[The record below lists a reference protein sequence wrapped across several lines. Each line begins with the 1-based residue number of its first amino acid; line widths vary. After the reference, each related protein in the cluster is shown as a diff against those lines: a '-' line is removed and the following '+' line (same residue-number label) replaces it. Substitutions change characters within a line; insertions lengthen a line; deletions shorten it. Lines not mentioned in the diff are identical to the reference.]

1 MKKLAVGYCRVSTE
15 GQLGDDKFGLDYQEE
30 LIRDFAAKNGYEIV
44 NVFKDKGVSG
54 ASKDRPELGKIL
66 EGAVTNPPI
75 EYVIVAKA
83 DRIARDVELYYTF
96 KGMMK
101 ERNLTLI
108 SVTEDWSNG
117 DKITGMIIENVF
129 AMMAEIER
137 ANIKYRT
144 SGGRKEKAKT
154 GGYAG
159 GRVPYGY
166 KPVNHRLEID
176 PEEAKIVKRIFFMR
190 DKENKTYPEIADV
203 LKSEGVKTHWGK
215 DFLST
220 TVRIICLNR
229 KTYEGYYRYGDGT
242 WVRGQQEPILV
253 GSGTADNADPDS
265 GKSDI

>member
-1 MKKLAVGYCRVSTE
+1 MKKIAVAYCRVSTE
-15 GQLGDDKFGLDYQEE
+15 GQLGEDKFGLDYQEE
-30 LIRDFAAKNGYEIV
+30 LIKEFAAKNGYEITDW
-44 NVFKDKGVSG
+44 FYDKGVSG
-54 ASKDRPELGKIL
+54 AAKDRPALGRLL
-66 EGAVTNPPI
+66 EGAVTNPPV

-117 DKITGMIIENVF
+117 DKLTGMIIENVF

-144 SGGRKEKAKT
+144 SGGRKEKAKM

-166 KPVNHRLEID
+166 TAVNHQLVVN
-176 PEEAKIVKRIFFMR
+176 PEEAKIVKRIFFMK
-190 DKENKTYPEIADV
+190 DKMGRTYPEIAEV

-215 DFLST
+215 EFLST
-220 TVRIICLNR
+220 TVRIIYLNR
-229 KTYEGYYRYGDGT
+229 KTYEGYYKYGDGT
-242 WVRGQQEPILV
+242 WVKGQQEAILPESDV
-253 GSGTADNADPDS
+253 SDS
-265 GKSDI
+265 EKTEI